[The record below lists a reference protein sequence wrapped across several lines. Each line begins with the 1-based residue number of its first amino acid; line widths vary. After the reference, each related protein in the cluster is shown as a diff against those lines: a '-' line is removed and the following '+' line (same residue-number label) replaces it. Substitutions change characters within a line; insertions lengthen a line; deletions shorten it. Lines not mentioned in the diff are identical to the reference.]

1 MSVSVMLKPASSA
14 CNLKC
19 KYCFY
24 TSLAENRS
32 DYSKGFMT
40 DKTVENVIKSAL
52 SLAKGTP
59 VVFTFQ
65 GGEPTLCGIDFYKS
79 FVNRCGELNS
89 KNSNVT
95 YCIQTNGTLIDE
107 DWCSFFKENNFL
119 VGISLDGNKE
129 QNKYRVYPNGN
140 ETFDDVLNAVNLM
153 KKHNVKFNV
162 LSVITKNTALSI
174 RDNYKFLK
182 QNGINNFQY
191 INCLKPLTGDYNP
204 DFYMDDNDY
213 SFYLQKAFKLYYN
226 DNMRNV
232 NVSVRNFDNYLKL
245 LSGQNA
251 EQCGMNGFCSPQFVV
266 EGDGTVYPCDFFC
279 TDEYE
284 LGNINEKSL
293 VDLSKSKKFINFIE
307 SSYVLED
314 KCKQCEF
321 FAVCRGGGCR
331 RYKMSNDFCMAYK
344 NFFSSSIQMMKN
356 MIGR

>member
-40 DKTVENVIKSAL
+40 DKTSENVIKSAF
-52 SLAKGTP
+52 SLANGTP

-95 YCIQTNGTLIDE
+95 YCIQTNGTLINE

-204 DFYMDDNDY
+204 DFYMDGNDY

-284 LGNINEKSL
+284 LGNINEKSF
-293 VDLSKSKKFINFIE
+293 VDLSKSKKYINFIE
-307 SSYVLED
+307 SSYAFED